1 MELESAD
8 CLASL
13 VSSQLTLEEIR
24 DITFAR
30 KGKAREDNPVTD
42 EEIAF
47 KLFEEENAAVV
58 GSLRLA
64 FSLQHALDVD
74 QAILAK
80 LSVEELGA
88 VDDHRYA
95 QALSLGQVLPDKSDA
110 QKALEDSA
118 VDSEAWKIKLGSV
131 PRLQADHRHRTL
143 EVVNPFESTVSSVQI
158 PFAHQIPFKH
168 HAKITTASSVF
179 GTSSWPASA
188 TNIPL
193 RCCQQSLPVADAP
206 AAPRRLAD
214 KI

>member
-1 MELESAD
+1 MSLKLQHLHACIDIEDLRSYTFLTFDTFLTLLTIYDTVLSPLKNLASSSFLFCTTMELESAD

-110 QKALEDSA
+110 QEALEDSA
-118 VDSEAWKIKLGSV
+118 VDSEAWVI
-131 PRLQADHRHRTL
+131 
-143 EVVNPFESTVSSVQI
+143 VVFQE
-158 PFAHQIPFKH
+158 
-168 HAKITTASSVF
+168 
-179 GTSSWPASA
+179 
-188 TNIPL
+188 
-193 RCCQQSLPVADAP
+193 
-206 AAPRRLAD
+206 
-214 KI
+214 